1 MKILL
6 WCDDLM
12 SRTRIESAWK
22 VAGAQVL
29 RKNAAEHPDLVVMDL
44 TAANALAEIERLR
57 QSFPDIPI
65 LAFGP
70 HVDDDSFRQAKA
82 AGASE
87 LVARGRVTERVLL
100 RLRQASAKN

>member
-6 WCDDLM
+6 WSDDLM

-22 VAGAQVL
+22 AVGAQVL
-29 RKNAAEHPDLVVMDL
+29 RKNATEQPDLVVMDL
-44 TAANALAEIERLR
+44 TARNALDEIARLR
-57 QSFPDIPI
+57 GAYPDLDI

-70 HVDDDSFRQAKA
+70 HVDGDAFKAAKA

-87 LVARGRVTERVLL
+87 LVARGKVIERVL
-100 RLRQASAKN
+100 AKISS

>member
-6 WCDDLM
+6 WSDDLM

-22 VAGAQVL
+22 AAGAQVL
-29 RKNAAEHPDLVVMDL
+29 RKNATEQPDLVVMDL
-44 TAANALAEIERLR
+44 TARNALDEIARLR
-57 QSFPDIPI
+57 GAHPDLDI

-70 HVDDDSFRQAKA
+70 HVDGDAFKAAKA

-87 LVARGRVTERVLL
+87 LVARGKVIERVL
-100 RLRQASAKN
+100 AKISR

>member
-6 WCDDLM
+6 WSDDLM

-22 VAGAQVL
+22 AAGAQVL
-29 RKNAAEHPDLVVMDL
+29 RKNASEQPDLVVMDL
-44 TAANALAEIERLR
+44 TARNALDEITRLR
-57 QSFPDIPI
+57 GANPDLDI

-70 HVDDDSFRQAKA
+70 HVDGDAFKAAKA

-87 LVARGRVTERVLL
+87 LVARGKVIERVL
-100 RLRQASAKN
+100 AKLAP

>member
-22 VAGAQVL
+22 AAGAQVL
-29 RKNAAEHPDLVVMDL
+29 RKNTAEQPDLVVMDL
-44 TAANALAEIERLR
+44 NAANALGEIERLR
-57 QSFPDIPI
+57 TLLPGIPI

-70 HVDDDSFRQAKA
+70 HVDGEAFRHAKA

-87 LVARGRVTERVLL
+87 LVARGKVTERVLL
-100 RLRQASAKN
+100 KLRQSADQD

>member
-22 VAGAQVL
+22 AAGAQVL
-29 RKNAAEHPDLVVMDL
+29 RKNTAEQPDLVVMDL
-44 TAANALAEIERLR
+44 TAANAMTEIERLR
-57 QSFPDIPI
+57 KSLPDIPI
-65 LAFGP
+65 IAFGP
-70 HVDDDSFRQAKA
+70 HVDGDAFKLAKT

-87 LVARGRVTERVLL
+87 LVARGKVTERVLL
-100 RLRQASAKN
+100 KLRQSAE